1 MPLALNGPSE
11 LLFYVNGRKVRE
23 KNADPETM
31 LLSYLRKKLRLT
43 GTKYGCGG
51 GGCGACTVMISRYD
65 PGTKKI
71 RHYSANACLLSI
83 CSLYG
88 TAVTTVE
95 GIGNTKTRIHPVQ
108 ERIAKCHGTQC
119 GFCSPGMVMSLYS
132 LLRNIPKP
140 SMDQLMEALGGN
152 LCRCT
157 GYRPIVDACKTFCK
171 TTDCC
176 QGKENGICCFDQEE
190 NELLDSEQENM
201 TCEKLFQEEEFLPLD
216 PTQEF
221 IFPPE
226 LMLMAEKQTKTTRV
240 FYGERITW
248 ISPVTLRDL
257 LEVKAKYPDAPIVMG
272 NTTVGPDMKFKG
284 IFHSVIISPDGI
296 AELNAVNYK
305 DNGLTIGAGCSLAQ
319 LKDILTDMILELPVE
334 KTQTYRA
341 LLKHLRTLAGSQIR
355 NVASLGGNIISR
367 HSTSDLN
374 PLLAVGNCTL
384 NLASK
389 DGKRQI
395 PLNDQFLMRAR
406 SADLKPEEIL
416 VSVNIPYS
424 RKWEFVSAFRQAPRQ
439 QNALAIVNSGM
450 RVLFEED
457 TNIIRDI
464 CIFYG
469 GIGTTTVCAKKICQ
483 KLIGRAWNEE
493 MLGEACKLVLAEVLL
508 PGSAPGGMVE
518 YKRSLIVSFL
528 FKFYIEV
535 LQNLKM
541 MNPSLCPSLPDGY
554 GSVLEDFHSKH
565 YETVLRY
572 QKVDTKQF
580 LQDPVGRPIM
590 HLSGINHATGEAIYC
605 DDIPAHDQELF
616 LAFVTSSRAH
626 AKIVSIDTSEALK
639 LPGVIDVLTGK
650 DLQDVN
656 SFKSFLENEKILAT
670 DEVLGVGQIVGAVIA
685 DSDIKAKQA
694 AHLVKI
700 EYSDLKP
707 VILTIE
713 EAIQHKSFY
722 EPERK
727 IEYGDV
733 DEAFKAVDQIL
744 EGEIH
749 IGGQEHFYMETQS
762 MLVVPYG
769 EDKEMDIYVSTQFP
783 RLAQDIVASILKV
796 PSNKIM
802 CHVKRVGGAFGG
814 KASKTGFLAAITA
827 FAANKT
833 GCPVRCILER
843 GEDILITGGRHPY
856 LGKYKVGFMNDGRI
870 IALDVVHYANS
881 GFTLDLSLF
890 VIEMG
895 LLKLDNAYKI
905 PNLRCR
911 ALACKTNLP
920 SNTAFRGFGYPQ
932 VGLIMESCIMKVAA
946 QSGLPPEKVRMI
958 NMYKEM
964 DETHYKQEIN
974 AKNLIKC
981 WNECMEISSYY
992 ARKAMIED
1000 FNKKNYW
1007 KKKGIALIPMKF
1019 PIGLGSLAAGQ
1030 AAALVHVYLDGSVLV
1045 THCGIEMGQGVH
1057 TKMIQVVSR
1066 ELGMPMDNIHLRGTS
1081 TETVPNANA
1090 SGGSVVA
1097 DLNGMALQDAC
1108 QILRKRLE
1116 PIISKNPHGTWKEWA
1131 QEAFNQSISLSATGY
1146 FRGYESDMDWEKGEG
1161 HPFTYFVYGTACS
1174 EVEVDCLTGDHK
1186 NIRTDIVMDV
1196 GHSINPALDIGQ
1208 VEGAFIQGVGLYT
1221 LEELKYSPEGILY
1234 TRGPEQYKI
1243 PSFCDVPNEF
1253 NVYFLPPSEVAQT
1266 LYSSKGLGESALFLG
1281 SSVFFALHDAIRA
1294 ARQERGFSGV
1304 FTLNSPLT
1312 PEKIRMACED
1322 KFTKMIPKDEPGSY
1336 VPWDICI

>member
-670 DEVLGVGQIVGAVIA
+670 DE
-685 DSDIKAKQA
+685 
-694 AHLVKI
+694 
-700 EYSDLKP
+700 
-707 VILTIE
+707 